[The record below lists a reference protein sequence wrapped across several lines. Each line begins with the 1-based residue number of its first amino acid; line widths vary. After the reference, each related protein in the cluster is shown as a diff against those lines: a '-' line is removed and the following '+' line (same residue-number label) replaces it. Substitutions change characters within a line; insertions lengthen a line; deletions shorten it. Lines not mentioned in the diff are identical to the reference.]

1 MRPSPTNRLLTG
13 FAFLIAGLAAAAVA
27 MPTAARAAPV
37 AASLDLNA
45 LRCIQNFE
53 LDEKTPDHVYLVVTG
68 VAAGQEVNKRVPD
81 QGTWQAAPKQYPVA
95 PGKNGKP
102 AVNLWQGKLDDGQFA
117 LLTVTL
123 FQGEGKNAAPL
134 QQYEQKLTAARKGL
148 AEASKPTI
156 TEADAKKLEESALK
170 AHRAIVKD
178 IKDTFSREKK
188 TDHFGGQFTILI
200 WNNNGKLTKHLDP
213 VGLTFGE
220 HYGNEVKI
228 YTKLKYTRANV
239 FTQDDS
245 GEWAQE
251 QLAPITDDEESL
263 RVKMLET
270 EYVGPKDS
278 PQRNVTDYL
287 LDVQVKADGKPVKWE
302 LGGDHPH
309 EQGTLHEYW
318 DFAE

>member
-1 MRPSPTNRLLTG
+1 MNRLMPLTALALVVVVV
-13 FAFLIAGLAAAAVA
+13 AFAAA
-27 MPTAARAAPV
+27 PTARAAPMN
-37 AASLDLNA
+37 ASLDLTA
-45 LRCIQNFE
+45 LRAIQNFA
-53 LDEKTPDHVYLVVTG
+53 LDDKTPDNCYLVVTG
-68 VAAGQEVNKRVPD
+68 VAAGQEVNQRVPRE
-81 QGTWQAAPKQYPVA
+81 GTWQAAPKQYPVA
-95 PGKNGKP
+95 PGKHGKP
-102 AVNLWQGKLDDGQFA
+102 AVNLWQGKLDNGQYA

-123 FQGEGKNAAPL
+123 FHGEGKDAAAL
-134 QQYEQKLTAARKGL
+134 KAYEAKLTAARKGVPV
-148 AEASKPTI
+148 ASKPAVT
-156 TEADAKKLEESALK
+156 ADDAKKLGEGILK
-170 AHRAIVKD
+170 AHREIVKG
-178 IKDTFSREKK
+178 IKDIFSREKK

-200 WNNNGKLTKHLDP
+200 WNNNGKLSKHLDP

-220 HYGNEVKI
+220 HYGTDVKI

-251 QLAPITDDEESL
+251 QLAPITDDEENL

-318 DFAE
+318 DFAV

>member
-1 MRPSPTNRLLTG
+1 MRPLMNRLML
-13 FAFLIAGLAAAAVA
+13 LATLALLAAVA
-27 MPTAARAAPV
+27 PVVQAAPV
-37 AASLDLNA
+37 NASLDLTA
-45 LRCIQNFE
+45 LRAIQNFA
-53 LDEKTPDHVYLVVTG
+53 LDDKTPDNCYLVVTG
-68 VAAGQEVNKRVPD
+68 VAAGQEVNQRVPQ
-81 QGTWQAAPKQYPVA
+81 QGTWQAASKQYPVA

-102 AVNLWQGKLDDGQFA
+102 PVNLWQGKLENGQYA

-123 FQGEGKNAAPL
+123 FHGEGKDAAPL
-134 QQYEQKLTAARKGL
+134 KAYQEKLAAARKGV

-156 TEADAKKLEESALK
+156 TADDAKKLTEGVLK
-170 AHRAIVKD
+170 AHREVVKG

-188 TDHFGGQFTILI
+188 TDHFGGQFTVLI
-200 WNNNGKLTKHLDP
+200 WNNNGKIAKHLDP

-220 HYGNEVKI
+220 HYGTDVKI

-251 QLAPITDDEESL
+251 QLAPITDDEENL

-287 LDVQVKADGKPVKWE
+287 LDVQVKADGKAVKWE
-302 LGGDHPH
+302 LGGEHPH
-309 EQGTLHEYW
+309 EQGTLHMYW